1 MANNRTFRL
10 AIGLFVI
17 GPSLLMA
24 DGKAQT
30 ARNTQSGTISGTM
43 PPSLRIPTGISF
55 KIRLRHALNS
65 GNATAGANW
74 DGVLVDDLVSP
85 QGRVYALAGTTVT
98 GVVASVQPAADNLPG
113 AISLRATSIDG
124 VELHTDNKAGT
135 GPENDRS
142 GGSLQP
148 EGGVNLRNSHAGTTG
163 SSGGFATSA
172 VTAQI
177 NLSANAVLIFNTT
190 IP

>member
-1 MANNRTFRL
+1 MPNNRAIRL
-10 AIGLFVI
+10 VIGLFTI
-17 GPSLLMA
+17 GSLLLMP

-30 ARNTQSGTISGTM
+30 ARSTQSGTISGTT

-55 KIRLRHALNS
+55 KVRLRHALSS
-65 GNATAGANW
+65 GNTTAGTNW

-85 QGRVYALAGTTVT
+85 QGRVYALAGTPVT
-98 GVVASVQPAADNLPG
+98 GVVASVQPAANNQAG

-124 VELHTDNKAGT
+124 VELHTDNKVRT
-135 GPENDRS
+135 GPDNDRS

-148 EGGVNLRNSHAGTTG
+148 EGGINLRNSHAGTTG

-172 VTAQI
+172 VTQI
-177 NLSANAVLIFNTT
+177 NLSANSVLIFSTT